1 MHRLLSGGLLSAA
14 VALGLASAA
23 GAQPVI
29 HRTGNTYY
37 TAVCPDQVG
46 LYAHCNAKV
55 VTDKFGHPITS
66 AQPPISGLAPADLRD
81 AYKITGNGKSSTII
95 AIVDAFGYDNAERDL
110 NVYREQ
116 FGLGDCTTDNGCFKK
131 LNQKGQRKNYPAFN
145 LGWAQES
152 ALDLD
157 MASAMCPNC
166 QIWLIEAKRNNLA
179 NLAAA
184 VAKAA
189 ELGAHVISNSY
200 GGGEGER
207 TLAFEP
213 YYDHPGVAVTAS
225 TGDGG
230 FGVQAPADM
239 PSVIAVGGTALT
251 RDGSDRGWHETVWSG
266 AGSGCSKVFTKP
278 SWQLDTGC
286 KGRTIGDVA
295 ADASPGT
302 GVAAYVPVSESTSG
316 WRVFG
321 GTSVA
326 APLVGGIF
334 GNNGGKVDSASTLY
348 AHTSALFDV
357 TTGSNGSCGNGPLGL
372 GKRKYLCTGEVGYD
386 GPTGNGTPNGT
397 AAFGD

>member
-14 VALGLASAA
+14 VALGLASSAT
-23 GAQPVI
+23 AQPVVQ
-29 HRTGNTYY
+29 RTGKTYY
-37 TAVCPDQVG
+37 TAVCPDQIG

-66 AQPPISGLAPADLRD
+66 AHPPIAGLTPDSLRD
-81 AYKITGNGKSSTII
+81 AYKITGKGKSSTII
-95 AIVDAFGYDNAERDL
+95 AVVDAFGYDNAETDL

-131 LNQKGQRKNYPAFN
+131 LNQKGQQKNYPAFN

-166 QIWLIEAKRNNLA
+166 QIWLVEADTNSLKNLGT
-179 NLAAA
+179 A
-184 VAKAA
+184 VTKAA

-200 GGGEGER
+200 GGGEGKRLLE
-207 TLAFEP
+207 FEH
-213 YYDHPGVAVTAS
+213 YYAHPGVAVTAS
-225 TGDGG
+225 TGDSG
-230 FGVQAPADM
+230 FGVQSPADM
-239 PSVIAVGGTALT
+239 PDVIAVGGTSLT
-251 RDGSDRGWHETVWSG
+251 TDGSDRGWTESVWAG
-266 AGSGCSKVFTKP
+266 AGSGCSKVFAKP
-278 SWQLDTGC
+278 GWQTDTGC

-295 ADASPGT
+295 AVASPAT
-302 GVAAYVPVSESTSG
+302 GVAVYVPITESTSG

-334 GNNGGKVDSASTLY
+334 GNNGGQVDSASTIY
-348 AHTSALFDV
+348 ANTSALFDV
-357 TTGSNGSCGNGPLGL
+357 TTGSNGACGNGHLGL